1 MRPLEILTL
10 IIISG
15 MLLTLFVYKDRR
27 LFLYILLCAIM
38 GTVIL
43 YFVESVRWQFLPA
56 LYLLPVTYIIHRVQ
70 SGSLRSHFKALLL
83 VWFIIALIL
92 PYAIPIF
99 ELSKPGGKYAVGT
112 ETFYWVDSSRL
123 EWFTDEDPNDKRKIM
138 VQIWYPGQDK
148 PHTKPE
154 AYMDFI
160 HLRSKTLASA
170 GKLPSFFPSHL
181 DLIKTHSYLNIDFIK
196 KDSPSPVLIF
206 SHGITGSRHLHQ
218 VLFEYL
224 ASRGYVIVAPDH
236 SYDCNLTIFPNGQL
250 ADYRSDITGH
260 PDSVK
265 IRRKQIN
272 TRSRDIEFIID
283 QLEHIEQGSIRSQLF
298 GNIDLDKIAVGGH
311 SYGGATATLSTHI
324 DKRIKACLVLDSWVS
339 PLPESVLDTGIHVPF
354 LFMGRPTWENSDYPG
369 NYSIL
374 DSLIAHSSE
383 PKYQLVI
390 RQTEHLDYTDIP
402 IYSPLIK
409 YFMDVGDLSPSE
421 SLPVINELVY
431 GFLEEHLMRNEPNIY
446 ERALNNDLII
456 RY

>member
-1 MRPLEILTL
+1 
-10 IIISG
+10 
-15 MLLTLFVYKDRR
+15 MLLTLFEHKDRK
-27 LFLYILLCAIM
+27 LFLYLLLCAIIS
-38 GTVIL
+38 TAVS
-43 YFVESVRWQFLPA
+43 YFVENIRWQFLPA
-56 LYLLPVTYIIHRVQ
+56 LYLLPATYIIHRVQ
-70 SGSLRSHFKALLL
+70 SGGLRSHFKALLS

-92 PYAIPIF
+92 PWAIPIF
-99 ELSKPGGKYAVGT
+99 KLSKPGGKYAVGT
-112 ETFYWVDSSRL
+112 ETFYWVDSSRS
-123 EWFTDEDPNDKRKIM
+123 EWFTHEDPNDKREMM

-160 HLRSKTLASA
+160 QLRSKTLASA

-265 IRRKQIN
+265 IRRKQIS

-283 QLEHIEQGSIRSQLF
+283 QLERIEQGSIGSQLF

-324 DKRIKACLVLDSWVS
+324 DKRIKSCLVLDSWVS
-339 PLPESVLDTGIHVPF
+339 PLPESVIDTGIHVPF
-354 LFMGRPTWENSDYPG
+354 LFVGRPTWENSDYPG

-431 GFLEEHLMRNEPNIY
+431 GFLEEHLMSNGQNIY
-446 ERALNNDLII
+446 EQALNNDLII
-456 RY
+456 RH